1 MTIELPVPA
10 LINNRQLATETN
22 PKALKAWLVSLPPSN
37 LLETGRA
44 IYDALTTLNRTRVDA
59 DERIKLLEH
68 YQVSIDMLDAPLEA
82 VYGSATLPVRDKA
95 KQVGLLARNL
105 QLELLNG
112 YKLLLNERA
121 NARFSMGQ
129 KHVPGHIQRLYLS
142 YHKLMWVCCKGY
154 APVPPGVWSEVHTLF
169 RYVIQHKLIDAPSN
183 VSAISTIGGL
193 YKQMLLLFLVDP
205 YRYSP
210 QDLDKIQDLIRSYGM
225 AAQFQP
231 LGVAANPAGFF
242 MVRMD
247 EDAPPAFLG
256 QRPIDVVPQTTI
268 LLDTIDLAKILHKAQ
283 NTVEQKLPNAT
294 DKPKALAWLDLLRQV
309 TRQWSIAPKRVF
321 QRMRANSRVQVTG
334 GLRTATYYLNGGKPL
349 LQPISLDMDLSPDSD
364 EIAVH
369 DTPTHHAQHV
379 RERYSAPDEWV
390 VLNESAGGYA
400 LRLAPIPQHGL
411 YRIGDIVGL
420 RPTHSESWMIGAIR
434 WVQTV
439 DNAEALEIG
448 VQIITASGQAAMV
461 KPTIAHPGDTFQPSL
476 LLPEVT
482 ALKQAAMIAAPHG
495 TYSPQRELSVFT
507 YDGEQLVRA
516 TRLHESTIGY
526 DLFEYGLA

>member
-1 MTIELPVPA
+1 MTLELPVPTP
-10 LINNRQLATETN
+10 ISNRQIAVETN

-44 IYDALTTLNRTRVDA
+44 IYDALTTLNRTKLDA
-59 DERIKLLEH
+59 EERGKLLEH

-82 VYGSATLPVRDKA
+82 VYGSASVPVRDKA
-95 KQVGLLARNL
+95 KQVGQLARNL

-112 YKLLLNERA
+112 YKLMLNERA
-121 NARFSMGQ
+121 NARFSLGL
-129 KHVPGHIQRLYLS
+129 KHVPGLIQRLYLS
-142 YHKLMWVCCKGY
+142 YHKLMWVCCKSY
-154 APVPPGVWSEVHTLF
+154 ATVPAGVWSEVHILF
-169 RYVIQHKLIDAPSN
+169 RYVIQNKLIDAPAG

-205 YRYSP
+205 YRYNP
-210 QDLDKIQDLIRSYGM
+210 QDLDKIQDLIRSYGT

-256 QRPIDVVPQTTI
+256 QRPIDVVPQSTI
-268 LLDTIDLAKILHKAQ
+268 LLDTIELAKILHKAQ
-283 NTVEQKLPNAT
+283 LTVEQKLPNAT

-349 LQPISLDMDLSPDSD
+349 LQPISLDMDLSPDEE
-364 EIAVH
+364 EIPVH
-369 DTPTHHAQHV
+369 DTIKHHP

-390 VLNESAGGYA
+390 VLNESPGGYA
-400 LRLAPIPQHGL
+400 LRLAPIPQHGV
-411 YRIGDIVGL
+411 YRVGDIVGL
-420 RPTHSESWMIGAIR
+420 LPAHSDSWMVGAIR

-448 VQIITASGQAAMV
+448 VQIITANGQAAMV

-476 LLPEVT
+476 LLPAVP
-482 ALKQAAMIAAPHG
+482 ALKQEAMIAAPHG

-507 YDGEQLVRA
+507 YDGEHLVRA
-516 TRLHESTIGY
+516 TRLHEHTVGY
-526 DLFEYGLA
+526 DLFEYGPA